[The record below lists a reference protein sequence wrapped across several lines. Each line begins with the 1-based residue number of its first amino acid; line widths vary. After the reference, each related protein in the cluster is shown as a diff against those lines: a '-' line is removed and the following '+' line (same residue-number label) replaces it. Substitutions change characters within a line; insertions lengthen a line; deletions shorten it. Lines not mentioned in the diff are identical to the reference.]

1 MKGNIAV
8 QTQHEKL
15 QDEGKL
21 AYMIAWRDRKIAA
34 MQDMLEAG
42 RQKDA
47 IYAAYMVYLLSRLGE
62 EIDGQRQICVPKADI
77 RALCGGYRVEARD
90 GGEDFVIILQKKEE
104 TDGKGCGEVADA

>member
-1 MKGNIAV
+1 M

-34 MQDMLEAG
+34 MQEMLEAG

-47 IYAAYMVYLLSRLGE
+47 IYAAYMVYLLSRLEETTAGE
-62 EIDGQRQICVPKADI
+62 RQIRVPKADI
-77 RALCGGYRVEARD
+77 RALCGGYGVEARD
-90 GGEDFVIILQKKEE
+90 GGEDFVIILRKKEE